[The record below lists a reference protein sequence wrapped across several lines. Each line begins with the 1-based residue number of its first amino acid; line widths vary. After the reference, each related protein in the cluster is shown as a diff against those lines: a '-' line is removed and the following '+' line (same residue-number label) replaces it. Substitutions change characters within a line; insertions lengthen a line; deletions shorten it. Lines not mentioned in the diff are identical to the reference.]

1 MIINYWQISAWCL
14 AILCIALSYPKELWP
29 RLLQLPGYQ
38 HFVFASAVALTLLW
52 SVKAGIVPGL
62 ELFFLGIT
70 TLVLCHGWRI
80 AIWISCLPLAL
91 LMLFNSVSLA
101 EGGAFA
107 LTTFI
112 LPALFS
118 YAVFSWSYHYLTRHL
133 FVYIFIAGFL
143 NAALSI
149 VLKIVLTSGWLY
161 LQQQHD
167 WHTIYHNYTQLALLI
182 WFGEALLNGMAITL
196 MAVYRPEWLRTFY
209 DNEYLSPD
217 R

>member
-1 MIINYWQISAWCL
+1 MTHWQLIAWLGSLIIL
-14 AILCIALSYPKELWP
+14 LRFYPKEFVP
-29 RLLQLPGYQ
+29 RLLQVPGYQ
-38 HFVFASAVALTLLW
+38 HLVFASAVFLTLLW
-52 SVKAGIVPGL
+52 SVRAGIVPGL

-80 AIWISCLPLAL
+80 AMWICCIPLCML
-91 LMLFNSVSLA
+91 LLFGIVPLT

-112 LPALFS
+112 LPGLFS
-118 YAVFSWSYHYLTRHL
+118 YAVFKWSYHYLSRHL
-133 FVYIFIAGFL
+133 FVYIFVAGFI
-143 NAALSI
+143 NAALTI
-149 VLKIVLTSGWLY
+149 MLKILLTSGWFL
-161 LQQQHD
+161 LQDSHS
-167 WHTIYHNYTQLALLI
+167 WHTIYQNYTQLALLI

-209 DNEYLSPD
+209 DNEYLSPE

>member
-1 MIINYWQISAWCL
+1 MSSWQLFCWLLTAV
-14 AILCIALSYPKELWP
+14 ILWRFYPKELLP
-29 RLLQLPGYQ
+29 RLLTLPGYQ
-38 HFVFASAVALTLLW
+38 HLVFASAVALTLLW
-52 SVKAGIVPGL
+52 SVRAGIVPGL

-80 AIWISCLPLAL
+80 AIWISMLPMLLLLSFGTLAW
-91 LMLFNSVSLA
+91 A
-101 EGGAFA
+101 DGGAFA

-112 LPALFS
+112 LPGLLS
-118 YAVFSWSYHYLTRHL
+118 YAIFAASYHYLSRHL
-133 FVYIFIAGFL
+133 FVYIFVAGFF

-149 VLKIVLTSGWLY
+149 VFKILLTSGWFW
-161 LQQQHD
+161 LQQTQN
-167 WHTIYHNYTQLALLI
+167 WHIIFQNYTQLALLI